1 MRASFCGEVKMRVAA
16 YGLPLLLLLPATGCA
31 ERVVAALPQRDAG
44 FWEVTQSTTEGARRT
59 RSTVSLQCTHADV
72 DAPLLLSIAPGQEH
86 CAEPE
91 VRRTG
96 SEWEVRTSCRV
107 HDNPIETRFTLQG
120 DFSNS
125 YSGSYETRYDKAC
138 PAGAPDCR
146 EVRTFTARRL
156 GDCPEDMH
164 PGDMM
169 LPNGIVVNPL
179 KSHNHDHRSEAQ

>member
-1 MRASFCGEVKMRVAA
+1 MQVAA

-31 ERVVAALPQRDAG
+31 ERIAVALPQRDAG
-44 FWEVTQSTTEGARRT
+44 FWEVTLTTAEGARRT
-59 RSTVSLQCTHADV
+59 RSTITLQCTHADV

-91 VRRTG
+91 VWRTQSG
-96 SEWEVRTSCRV
+96 WDVRTACRV
-107 HDNPIETRFTLQG
+107 HDNPINTRFTLQG

-125 YSGSYETRYDKAC
+125 YSGSYETRYDRAC